1 MKTLIKILLIT
12 LIGIQSSSN
21 LFANDWDKLLNLRGR
36 WKFSIGDDDRWASPN
51 YNDRNWE
58 EIKVPSPW
66 EDQGFYGYDGDAWYR
81 KHFYCSDEFKKKTI
95 YLILGFIDDVDEVYL
110 NGTLV
115 GTSGSFPPD
124 YNTAYNALRKYYIP
138 ESVFKFN
145 SDNVI
150 AVRVYDSQLEG
161 GITSG
166 DIGFYYQPYDIEP
179 DIVLEG
185 LWKFKT
191 GDNKQ
196 WKEKNYTDKEWRQI
210 FVPGY
215 WENQGYKNYNGFA
228 WYRKEFDFSNF
239 PLDKRYVLMLG
250 KIDDLD
256 EAYLNGKLIG
266 STGKMYDNENEINF
280 DQEYSRFRGYYIP
293 NDLLIKGRNVIAVR
307 VYDGYNVGGIY
318 EGPIGIISQDKY
330 TRFWR
335 HQRSTKSIWEIIFG
349 ND

>member
-1 MKTLIKILLIT
+1 MKTLIKILLLT
-12 LIGIQSSSN
+12 LIGVQSTPN
-21 LFANDWDKLLNLRGR
+21 LFANDWDKLLNLKGR
-36 WKFSIGDDDRWASPN
+36 WKFSIGDDDHWASLN
-51 YNDRNWE
+51 YNDKNWE

-66 EDQGFYGYDGDAWYR
+66 EDQGFYGYDGYAWYR
-81 KHFYCSDEFKKKTI
+81 KHFFCTDEFKKKNI

-110 NGTLV
+110 NGTLI

-124 YNTAYNALRKYYIP
+124 YNTAYNALRKYFVP
-138 ESVFKFN
+138 ESTLRYN
-145 SDNVI
+145 SDNII
-150 AVRVYDSQLEG
+150 AVRVYDSQLAG
-161 GITSG
+161 GIVSG
-166 DIGFYYQPYDIEP
+166 DIGFYYQPYDIQP

-196 WKEKNYTDKEWRQI
+196 WKEKNYNDKEWRQI

-215 WENQGYKNYNGFA
+215 WENQGYKDYDGFA

-239 PLDKRYVLMLG
+239 SNDKRYVLMMG

-256 EAYLNGKLIG
+256 EVYLNGKLIG
-266 STGKMYDNENEINF
+266 STGQMRNNEDDINF
-280 DQEYSRFRGYYIP
+280 DQEYSRFRGYYVP
-293 NDLLIKGRNVIAVR
+293 NDLLVSGKNVVAVR

-318 EGPIGIISQDKY
+318 EGPVGLISQDKY

-335 HQRSTKSIWEIIFG
+335 HQKNPKSIWEIIFG